1 MTSYLEVSEPRPHVR
16 QLTLNRPERMN
27 AMSFD
32 TVTPLRDALREA
44 GEDNDTWVVILTGS
58 GAGFCSG
65 LDLEDAGMPPNSE
78 GLPLS
83 RMAIRAMEHFSDLV
97 PIMRGMPQPVIG
109 AINGPAIGGGM
120 CLSLGADIRVAAASA
135 YWRAAGINNGLGAV
149 ELGLSWTLSRAI
161 GSSRA
166 FEICLSGRDVHA
178 DEAERIGLVSQTVAD
193 GELLDTCYQL
203 AERICGFSTHGVA
216 MTKKL
221 LWSSLEIGS
230 LEAAIDLE
238 NRNQLLVRL
247 TTQNLEE
254 YIRSRKEDR
263 PPNYVD

>member
-16 QLTLNRPERMN
+16 QLTLNRPDRMN

-44 GEDNDTWVVILTGS
+44 GEDHDTWVVILTGA

-65 LDLEDAGMPPNSE
+65 LDLEDAGIPPGTD

-83 RMAIRAMEHFSDLV
+83 RLAIRAMEHFSDLI
-97 PIMRGMPQPVIG
+97 PIMRALPQPVI
-109 AINGPAIGGGM
+109 AAVNRP
-120 CLSLGADIRVAAASA
+120 LGADTRVAAESA

-149 ELGLSWTLSRAI
+149 ELGLSYTLTRAI
-161 GSSRA
+161 GSARA

-178 DEAERIGLVSQTVAD
+178 EEAERIGLVARTVPD
-193 GELLDTCYQL
+193 DELLDVTYEL

-216 MTKKL
+216 MTKKV
-221 LWSSLEIGS
+221 LWSALEVGS
-230 LEAAIDLE
+230 LEAAIDME

-247 TTQNLEE
+247 TTQNLDE
-254 YIRSRKEDR
+254 YIRSRKEGRD
-263 PPNYVD
+263 PLYLD

>member
-44 GEDNDTWVVILTGS
+44 GEDHDTWVVILTGA

-65 LDLEDAGMPPNSE
+65 LDLEDAGIPPGTD

-83 RMAIRAMEHFSDLV
+83 RLAIRAMEHFSDLI
-97 PIMRGMPQPVIG
+97 PIMRGLPQPVI
-109 AINGPAIGGGM
+109 AAVNGPAIGGGM
-120 CLSLGADIRVAAASA
+120 CLSMGADIRLAAESA

-149 ELGLSWTLSRAI
+149 ELGLSYTLTRAI
-161 GSSRA
+161 GASRA

-178 DEAERIGLVSQTVAD
+178 EEAERIGLVSRTLPDDQ
-193 GELLDTCYQL
+193 LLDAAYEL

-216 MTKKL
+216 MTKKV
-221 LWSSLEIGS
+221 LWSSLEVGS
-230 LEAAIDLE
+230 LEAAIDME

-247 TTQNLEE
+247 TTQNLDE
-254 YIRSRKEDR
+254 YIRSRKEGRD
-263 PPNYVD
+263 PVYND

>member
-1 MTSYLEVSEPRPHVR
+1 MSEYLEVSEPRPHVR

-32 TVTPLRDALREA
+32 TVTPLRDALRAVADE
-44 GEDNDTWVVILTGS
+44 NDTWVVILTGA
-58 GAGFCSG
+58 GDGFCSG
-65 LDLEDAGMPPNSE
+65 LDLEDAGVPPNAD

-83 RMAIRAMEHFSDLV
+83 RMARRAMEHFAQLV
-97 PIMRGMPQPVIG
+97 PILRSLPQPVI
-109 AINGPAIGGGM
+109 AAVNGPAIGGGM
-120 CLSLGADIRVAAASA
+120 CLSLGADIRVAAESA

-149 ELGLSWTLSRAI
+149 ELGLSYTLTRAI
-161 GSSRA
+161 GASRA
-166 FEICLSGRDVHA
+166 FEICLSGRDVDAAEA
-178 DEAERIGLVSQTVAD
+178 DRIGLVSRTVPDA
-193 GELLDTCYQL
+193 ELLPTCYEL
-203 AERICGFSTHGVA
+203 AERICGYSTHGVA

-254 YIRSRKEDR
+254 YIRSRKEGR
-263 PPNYVD
+263 PPVYED

>member
-32 TVTPLRDALREA
+32 TVTPLRDALRAA
-44 GEDNDTWVVILTGS
+44 GEDHGVWVVVLTGAGS
-58 GAGFCSG
+58 GFCSG
-65 LDLEDAGMPPNSE
+65 LDLEDAGIPPGSD

-83 RMAIRAMEHFSDLV
+83 RLAIRAMEHFSDLV
-97 PIMRGMPQPVIG
+97 PIMRSLPQPVI
-109 AINGPAIGGGM
+109 AAVNGPAIGGGM
-120 CLSLGADIRVAAASA
+120 CLSMGADIRLAAASA

-149 ELGLSWTLSRAI
+149 ELGLRYTLTRAI
-161 GSSRA
+161 GASRA

-178 DEAERIGLVSQTVAD
+178 DEAERIGLVSRTVPD
-193 GELLDTCYQL
+193 DELLDATYEL
-203 AERICGFSTHGVA
+203 AERICGFSTHGVS
-216 MTKKL
+216 MTKKV
-221 LWSSLEIGS
+221 LWSALEVGS
-230 LEAAIDLE
+230 LEAAIDME

-254 YIRSRKEDR
+254 YIRSRKEGRD
-263 PPNYVD
+263 PVYND